1 MYNYSKSKMVV
12 KENLKSELLL
22 EKGMEILWSK
32 GYNGTSVN
40 DIVKAADVPKG
51 SFYFYF
57 DSKEDFVIKA
67 LNRYFNLMFSQGRK
81 ILEDTNISPKA
92 RLIKVYEFRLNMMK
106 NELNCEKGCM
116 AGNLGSEVAE
126 HNENIRKA
134 VLDIHNKV
142 IQLMVNVGK
151 EAQKAGEIDASVN
164 VKNLIEFI
172 EDAGKGAMVSMKEMK
187 SAYPIENHL
196 NMVKTVL
203 LK

>member
-1 MYNYSKSKMVV
+1 MAV

-67 LNRYFNLMFSQGRK
+67 LRKYFAIMFNPGRD
-81 ILEDTNISPKA
+81 ILLDTSISPKK
-92 RLIKVYEFRLNMMK
+92 RLIKFYDFRLDTLK
-106 NELNCEKGCM
+106 GQLNCERGCM
-116 AGNLGSEVAE
+116 ACNLGNEISE
-126 HNENIRKA
+126 HNENIRKV
-134 VLDIHNKV
+134 VLDIHNTVVNQIVKV
-142 IQLMVNVGK
+142 GM
-151 EAQKAGEIDASVN
+151 EAQEIGELDASIN
-164 VKNLIEFI
+164 VKSLIEFI
-172 EDAGKGAMVSMKEMK
+172 EDAGKGAMISMKEMK
-187 SAYPIENHL
+187 NSYPIDNVIKMIKE
-196 NMVKTVL
+196 VL